1 MNNLNEFLH
10 MGGYGQYVWSAYGI
24 TFVAML
30 LALLIPLKQHGSLKK
45 RLKRQLNRQSK
56 SKSDSRQVG

>member
-30 LALLIPLKQHGSLKK
+30 LAVVIPLRQHSSLLR
-45 RLKRQLNRQSK
+45 RLKRQLKRKKNHDTS
-56 SKSDSRQVG
+56 S

>member
-1 MNNLNEFLH
+1 MNSLSEFLH

-30 LALLIPLKQHGSLKK
+30 LALLIPVRQHRGLRK
-45 RLKRQLNRQSK
+45 RLKKQLARQAK
-56 SKSDSRQVG
+56 SKN